1 MNFFRTNILGNNLF
15 GNNIEVSCE
24 YCHKSQKING
34 ITICRANR
42 EIVNG
47 KCSGFKYNPLMR
59 VPKTAPK
66 MPKYDPKDVEL

>member
-24 YCHKSQKING
+24 YCHKSQEING

-47 KCSGFKYNPLMR
+47 KCSGAASEQQYHLYSHCSENR
-59 VPKTAPK
+59 
-66 MPKYDPKDVEL
+66 